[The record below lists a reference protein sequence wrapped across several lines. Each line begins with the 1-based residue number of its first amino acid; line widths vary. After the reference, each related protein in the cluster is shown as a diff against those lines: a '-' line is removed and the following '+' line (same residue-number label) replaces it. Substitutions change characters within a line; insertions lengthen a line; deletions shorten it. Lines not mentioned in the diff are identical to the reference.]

1 MVGPGFLVLGF
12 WFGWFLVGLV
22 TLVGMV
28 GKVGAL
34 FTSVSIGGLGG
45 GGGGTGFG
53 LGRFGC
59 GWGWG
64 FSSFLPM
71 GGLGGWSGFLSLS
84 PRFGE
89 FSFPKYFSIV
99 FFLSNWV
106 SVWVWVFI
114 CSWVFFFAKGIGFE
128 AIADWVWFGYELD

>member
-1 MVGPGFLVLGF
+1 MLPPTEFGSLLA
-12 WFGWFLVGLV
+12 WFGSGRGFGLTGMLRFFLAGC
-22 TLVGMV
+22 
-28 GKVGAL
+28 
-34 FTSVSIGGLGG
+34 
-45 GGGGTGFG
+45 GGGTGFG
-53 LGRFGC
+53 LGRFGFA
-59 GWGWG
+59 WGWG
-64 FSSFLPM
+64 FSSLWPM